1 MEVKSCIF
9 NFVKKQIMSNPLF
22 TPFSAKDGTIPFEK
36 IETKHF
42 KPAISEAIE
51 MAKDNIRSIKDNK
64 DQPTFENTI
73 VPYEKSGGLLGQIAG
88 IFFNL
93 NSANTSDEIQA
104 LAQEISPLL
113 TAYSNEVQMDADLF
127 NKIDEVWRNKAS
139 FDLNVESEYLLD
151 KIHRGF
157 VRNGSNLSEGDK
169 RKLKEINTELSQS
182 SLKFGENLLKDSN
195 AFELWIDNEEDLK
208 GLPESAKEAAK
219 SMATDRNQ
227 PNKWLVTLDYPSY
240 LPFMKYAENR
250 ELRKTLF
257 LAFGKRGFNDNDFNN
272 EKLLKRIALL
282 RLEKAKLLGYE
293 TYADFVLEERMAKAP
308 KNVIAL
314 WEELL
319 EVAKPKAKE
328 EVEEVAKLALELDN
342 ITDLQR
348 WDFSYYGEKLK
359 DRKFALN
366 DELLKPYFKLEN
378 VIEGAFKTA
387 TKLFG
392 IKFIERNDLEIYHP
406 EVKTYEVLDEENNH
420 LSFLYADFF
429 PRSSKRNGAWMT
441 SYRGQFN
448 KDGENQHPIISIVC
462 NFTKPTPSKPSLLT
476 FGEVTTLF
484 HEFGHALHGMLA
496 QGQYESMSG
505 TSVFWD
511 FVELPSQLMENW
523 CYEPECLNLFAHH
536 YENGSVIPQE
546 LVQKIKDS
554 MNFLSAYQTVRQVS
568 LGQLDMAWHN
578 SSESLKDVSVYE
590 FEKDSNKQTNLFP
603 EVENTAIS
611 PAFSHIFSGGYAAG
625 YYSYKWA
632 EVLEADAFEYFK
644 ENGVFNTDIAYKYK
658 TFILEKGGSQDPME
672 LYKLFRGQEPET
684 KALLKKSGLL

>member
-1 MEVKSCIF
+1 M
-9 NFVKKQIMSNPLF
+9 NNPLF
-22 TPFSAKDGTIPFEK
+22 SPYSATDGTIPFEK
-36 IETKHF
+36 IKTEHF
-42 KPAISEAIE
+42 LPAIEKAIE
-51 MAKDNIRSIKDNK
+51 MAREDIEAIKSN
-64 DQPTFENTI
+64 QEAPSFENTI
-73 VPYEKSGGLLGQIAG
+73 VPYEKSGSLLGQISG

-93 NSANTSDEIQA
+93 NSAHTSDEIQM
-104 LAQEISPLL
+104 LAQKIAPML
-113 TAYSNEVQMDADLF
+113 TAYSNEVQMDTALYSR
-127 NKIDEVWRNKAS
+127 IHQVYENKAS
-139 FDLNVESEYLLD
+139 FGLDAESEYLLD

-157 VRNGSNLSEGDK
+157 VRSGANLSDSDK
-169 RKLKEINTELSQS
+169 ELLKAINTELSQS

-195 AFELWIDNEEDLK
+195 TFELWIDSEADLK

-219 SMATDRNQ
+219 AMATGKDQ

-250 ELRKTLF
+250 DLRKELF
-257 LAFGKRGFNDNDFNN
+257 LAFGRRGFNQNDFNN
-272 EKLLKRIALL
+272 ETLLKRIAEL
-282 RLEKAKLLGYE
+282 RLEKAKLLGHH

-308 KNVIAL
+308 KQVIAL

-319 EVAKPKAKE
+319 EVAIPKAKE
-328 EVEEVAKLALELDN
+328 EIKEVQDLANELDGVET
-342 ITDLQR
+342 IER
-348 WDFSYYGEKLK
+348 WDFSYYSEKLR
-359 DRKFALN
+359 DQKFALN

-378 VIEGAFKTA
+378 VIDGAFKTA

-392 IKFIERNDLEIYHP
+392 IRFKERNDIDKYHS
-406 EVKTYEVLDEENNH
+406 EVKTFEVLNEKDEH
-420 LSFLYADFF
+420 LAFLYADFF
-429 PRSSKRNGAWMT
+429 PRPSKRNGAWMT

-448 KDGENQHPIISIVC
+448 NVDEHQRPIISIVC

-476 FGEVTTLF
+476 FNEVTTLF
-484 HEFGHALHGMLA
+484 HEFGHALHGILA
-496 QGQYESMSG
+496 NGKYESLSG

-523 CYEPECLNLFAHH
+523 CYEPECLNLFAFH

-568 LGQLDMAWHN
+568 LGQLDMSWHN
-578 SSESLKDVSVYE
+578 TSESPVDVDVYN
-590 FEKDSNKQTNLFP
+590 FEKESNARTNLFP
-603 EVENTAIS
+603 EVESTAIS

-632 EVLEADAFEYFK
+632 EVLEADAFSYFK
-644 ENGVFNTDIAYKYK
+644 ENGVFDSKTAMKYK
-658 TFILEKGGSQDPME
+658 TFILEKGGSEDPME
-672 LYKLFRGQEPET
+672 LYKQFRGQAPET

>member
-1 MEVKSCIF
+1 M
-9 NFVKKQIMSNPLF
+9 NNPLF
-22 TPFSAKDGTIPFEK
+22 SPYSATDGTIPFEK
-36 IETKHF
+36 IKTEHF
-42 KPAISEAIE
+42 LPAIEKAIE
-51 MAKDNIRSIKDNK
+51 MAREDIEAIKSN
-64 DQPTFENTI
+64 QEAPSLENTI
-73 VPYEKSGGLLGQIAG
+73 VPYEKSGSLLGQISG

-93 NSANTSDEIQA
+93 NSAHTSDEIQM
-104 LAQEISPLL
+104 LAQKIAPML
-113 TAYSNEVQMDADLF
+113 TAYSNEVQMDTALYSR
-127 NKIDEVWRNKAS
+127 IHQVYENKAS
-139 FDLNVESEYLLD
+139 FGLDAESEYLLD

-157 VRNGSNLSEGDK
+157 VRSGANLSDSDK
-169 RKLKEINTELSQS
+169 ELLKAINTELSQS

-195 AFELWIDNEEDLK
+195 AFELWIDSEADLK

-219 SMATDRNQ
+219 AMATGKDQ

-250 ELRKTLF
+250 DLRKELF
-257 LAFGKRGFNDNDFNN
+257 LAFGRRGFNQNDFNN
-272 EKLLKRIALL
+272 ETLLKRIAEL
-282 RLEKAKLLGYE
+282 RLEKAKLLGHH

-308 KNVIAL
+308 KQVIAL

-319 EVAKPKAKE
+319 EVAIPKAKE
-328 EVEEVAKLALELDN
+328 EIKEVQDLANELDGVET
-342 ITDLQR
+342 IER
-348 WDFSYYGEKLK
+348 WDFSYYSEKLR
-359 DRKFALN
+359 DQKFALN

-378 VIEGAFKTA
+378 VIDGAFKTA

-392 IKFIERNDLEIYHP
+392 IRFKERNDIDKYHS
-406 EVKTYEVLDEENNH
+406 EVKTFEVLNEKDEH
-420 LSFLYADFF
+420 LAFLYADFF
-429 PRSSKRNGAWMT
+429 PRPSKRNGAWMT

-448 KDGENQHPIISIVC
+448 NVDEHQRPIISIVC

-476 FGEVTTLF
+476 FNEVTTLF
-484 HEFGHALHGMLA
+484 HEFGHALHGILA
-496 QGQYESMSG
+496 NGKYESLSG

-523 CYEPECLNLFAHH
+523 CYEPECLNLFAFH

-568 LGQLDMAWHN
+568 LGQLDMSWHN
-578 SSESLKDVSVYE
+578 TSESPVDVDVYN
-590 FEKDSNKQTNLFP
+590 FEKESNARTNLFP
-603 EVENTAIS
+603 EVESTAIS

-632 EVLEADAFEYFK
+632 EVLEADAFSYFK
-644 ENGVFNTDIAYKYK
+644 ENGVFDSKTAMKYK
-658 TFILEKGGSQDPME
+658 TFILEKGGSEDPME
-672 LYKLFRGQEPET
+672 LYKQFRGQAPET